1 MCPTMLQNAFDIE
14 FWLKNPQVEC
24 KAKKKKKK
32 KQKLSLEAKFEAKLL
47 ALAENEFQLEYETLT
62 MASESEVTPEKYTE
76 ITPHNEMLSGKIT
89 EMFTGTKPDFEKS
102 QKMKKSL
109 QDSVSS
115 VERAIIQEKPF
126 DDQYFMIAMFFGL
139 CVNNNH

>member
-1 MCPTMLQNAFDIE
+1 M
-14 FWLKNPQVEC
+14 
-24 KAKKKKKK
+24 
-32 KQKLSLEAKFEAKLL
+32 
-47 ALAENEFQLEYETLT
+47 ALAENDAQLEYETLT
-62 MASESEVTPEKYTE
+62 MASESEVTPEKYAE
-76 ITPHNEMLSGKIT
+76 ITPDTEMLSGQIT
-89 EMFTGTKPDFEKS
+89 EMFTVTKPDFEKS

-139 CVNNNH
+139 CLNNNH

>member
-1 MCPTMLQNAFDIE
+1 M
-14 FWLKNPQVEC
+14 
-24 KAKKKKKK
+24 
-32 KQKLSLEAKFEAKLL
+32 
-47 ALAENEFQLEYETLT
+47 ALAENDAQLEYETLT
-62 MASESEVTPEKYTE
+62 MASESEVTPEKYAE

-89 EMFTGTKPDFEKS
+89 EMFTETKADFEKS

-139 CVNNNH
+139 CLNNNH